1 VNATLSRAVI
11 ELHATPG
18 VRGATTE
25 YLLHQAVASLFRD
38 HRERPYLFRDL
49 RSQGGRHEVLI
60 LSRVPPQTSSP
71 SSTRGWA
78 ALALESKP
86 YRPKL
91 NGGLV
96 VGFDLLVNA
105 TTVLRGPEPA
115 DTPKLRRDVWDARF
129 RVDRGKGQRR
139 VDPYVNYLTRRLG
152 TAVAICDVA
161 LVERQAWRVRR
172 HLGEA
177 PMRFIA
183 ARLVG
188 RLTVTDPDLL
198 RDLIVSGI
206 GRAKAFGCGLLC
218 LIPANHL
225 PLRRRS
231 A

>member
-1 VNATLSRAVI
+1 VNATLSRALI

-25 YLLHQAVASLFRD
+25 YRLHQAVASLFRD
-38 HRERPYLFRDL
+38 HGGRPYLFRDL
-49 RSQGGRHEVLI
+49 RSQGGRHQVLI
-60 LSRVPPQTSSP
+60 LSRVPPKIDSP
-71 SSTRGWA
+71 ARTLGGAS
-78 ALALESKP
+78 LALESKS

-91 NGGLV
+91 DVGSV

-115 DTPKLRRDVWDARF
+115 DTPKLRRDVWDAQF
-129 RVDRGKGQRR
+129 RVDRGKGRWR
-139 VDPYVNYLTRRLG
+139 VDPYADYLARRLG
-152 TAVAICDVA
+152 TAAGIRDVA

-183 ARLVG
+183 TRLVG

-198 RDLIVSGI
+198 LDLIVSGI

-225 PLRRRS
+225 PLRRRGE
-231 A
+231 